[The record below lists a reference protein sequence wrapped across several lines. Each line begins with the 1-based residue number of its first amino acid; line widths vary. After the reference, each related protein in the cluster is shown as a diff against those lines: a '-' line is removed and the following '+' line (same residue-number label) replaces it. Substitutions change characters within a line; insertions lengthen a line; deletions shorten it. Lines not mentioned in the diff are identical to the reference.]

1 MPQINTLR
9 YEPLLAVGW
18 ELSQC
23 QHPLPRCD
31 QKSSDLTAGQVMR
44 LMGECLYLNSPSNP
58 RGIHYFFLLEPF
70 LASKR
75 IVNIARAVI
84 IASMR
89 KVYPVQ

>member
-1 MPQINTLR
+1 
-9 YEPLLAVGW
+9 
-18 ELSQC
+18 
-23 QHPLPRCD
+23 
-31 QKSSDLTAGQVMR
+31 
-44 LMGECLYLNSPSNP
+44 MGECLYLNSPSNP